1 MTTQQNNKELKELK
15 EFMQNYFEKLGKE
28 TQLDAE
34 VSKKAIQ
41 NFFNVLERYSKD
53 YQVNFLTQLRWAS
66 RQKPHSTE

>member
-1 MTTQQNNKELKELK
+1 MTEQQLDKELKELK

-28 TQLDAE
+28 VQLDAE

-53 YQVNFLTQLRWAS
+53 YQVRFLTQL
-66 RQKPHSTE
+66 KNVSTE